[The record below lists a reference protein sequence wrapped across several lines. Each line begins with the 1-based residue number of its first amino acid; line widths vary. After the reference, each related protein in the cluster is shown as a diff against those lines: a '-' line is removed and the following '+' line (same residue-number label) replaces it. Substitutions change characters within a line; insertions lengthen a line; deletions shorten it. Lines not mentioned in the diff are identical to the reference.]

1 MIEAQLHWVA
11 TVCKMVNLRHFLKP
25 GTKTPSVTQSKTP
38 LDQES
43 VKIFTSFVLWKELD
57 AI

>member
-1 MIEAQLHWVA
+1 VVEAQLHWVA
-11 TVCKMVNLRHFLKP
+11 RVCKMVNLKHFGKH
-25 GTKTPSVTQSKTP
+25 GTKTP